1 MTFPTILALIFAF
14 IGAIGSSITVL
25 AYFAPPAP
33 VSPPAVVVVIHIGQV
48 IQASDPSHLTFRRR

>member
-33 VSPPAVVVVIHIGQV
+33 VSPPAIVVVIHISPV
-48 IQASDPSHLTFRRR
+48 IQASDLSHLAVRRR